1 MCYVLHDVCVS
12 TQKRNDPNIATQAEA
27 EVGSTAWSKAGNK
40 HGWKDKWKC
49 NAFVAD
55 MIEAAGHDYPERSV
69 HDRGSRSRLVREVSL
84 LLTAVYM

>member
-1 MCYVLHDVCVS
+1 MTCTYVYMYTREQAPDVCVS

-55 MIEAAGHDYPERSV
+55 MIEAAGHDYPERC
-69 HDRGSRSRLVREVSL
+69 R
-84 LLTAVYM
+84 YY